1 MTQSTERVQLPPA
14 ARDLF
19 EGPNFVTMATID
31 PDGRPQLSVV
41 WAKLDGGDLLVST
54 IKGRKKYANLSR
66 DARASALVF
75 AADDPYRYAEIRGTV
90 TLTDDPAAE
99 LINELALKYTG
110 QPFGDRPGE
119 ERVIVRIVP
128 DRVVVYLD

>member
-1 MTQSTERVQLPPA
+1 MTRSTERAQLPPA

-19 EGPNFVTMATID
+19 AGRNFVTMATID
-31 PDGRPQLSVV
+31 PDGRPQLSVL

-119 ERVIVRIVP
+119 ERVIVRIV
-128 DRVVVYLD
+128 